1 MDMNYANL
9 EFAENREARIPIVLV
24 LDCSDSM
31 MEKREGELRTPFEAL
46 NGGLDTLWAALH
58 GDDLAKRRAEVSF
71 ITFGSD
77 VSQPTDFATVE
88 DMVLPELAPM
98 GVTSLAEALE
108 VAMDAIE
115 DRKRVYKDEGIQYY
129 RPILMVISD
138 GLPTSKDSAVEAA
151 SQRLKEF
158 TERKKLTFM
167 PIAVDGADVEL
178 MGRLSGKP
186 AARLQGMKF
195 DELFQWLSASI
206 AIVSASRPGNDTVE
220 PETVKAAEGMDSW
233 LEL

>member
-1 MDMNYANL
+1 MDMNFSTL
-9 EFAENREARIPIVLV
+9 EFAENREPRIPIVLV

-46 NGGLDTLWAALH
+46 NGGLDTLWSALH

-77 VSQPTDFATVE
+77 VSKPTDFATVE
-88 DMVLPELAPM
+88 DMVLPALAPM
-98 GVTSLAEALE
+98 GVTSFGEALE
-108 VAMDAIE
+108 VAMDTIE
-115 DRKRVYKDEGIQYY
+115 ERKRVYKEEGIQYY
-129 RPILMVISD
+129 RPILLAISD
-138 GLPTSKDSAVEAA
+138 GLPTSSMDEA
-151 SQRLKEF
+151 SRRIREF

-178 MGRLSGKP
+178 MSSISGKP
-186 AARLQGMKF
+186 AAKLQGMKF
-195 DELFQWLSASI
+195 DELFQWLSASV
-206 AIVSASRPGNDTVE
+206 AIVSASRPGSDTEE
-220 PETVKAAEGMDSW
+220 PETVKAAQGMESW